1 MSADNGVYVLE
12 TIRNRKVVDSERYKA
27 EVKCEPY
34 KVYRVAHAA
43 AIDNFD
49 YYEKKQPYNLGAYM
63 KDVWGSSPVYEDK
76 QEALR
81 VAHEI
86 EESLPICEYGVSVIR
101 TDYVFYGDM

>member
-12 TIRNRKVVDSERYKA
+12 TVRPVNYETYKL
-27 EVKCEPY
+27 
-34 KVYRVAHAA
+34 YRVAHTT

-49 YYEKKQPYNLGAYM
+49 YYKEKQPYNLGAYM
-63 KDVWGSSPVYEDK
+63 KEIWGNSPVYEDK
-76 QEALR
+76 QEALM

-86 EESLPICEYGVSVIR
+86 VDNLPFCEYGVKVIK